1 MARREAEP
9 GFIPLNSQ
17 SVPQALATGQLVTG
31 VQRHQN
37 PQPWDAALEV
47 GGTQRQALP
56 FHHALLSR
64 AAGPS
69 LQGSICLTQQ
79 IKMQHCFRAESGQT
93 THRHLSRGKSR
104 STTLV
109 CRPGHGQE
117 HRAELCSVQV
127 TFLV

>member
-17 SVPQALATGQLVTG
+17 SVPQALATSQLVTG

-37 PQPWDAALEV
+37 AQPWDAALEV
-47 GGTQRQALP
+47 SGIQRQALP
-56 FHHALLSR
+56 LHHALPSH

-69 LQGSICLTQQ
+69 LQGSICLTPQ
-79 IKMQHCFRAESGQT
+79 IKMQRCFRAESGQT
-93 THRHLSRGKSR
+93 THHLSRGRSR

-109 CRPGHGQE
+109 CTPSHGQE

-127 TFLV
+127 AFLV